1 MVSHI
6 LFYNFTKKSR
16 FGARVNTTQ
25 KNWTKNTNPS
35 TDKKTAQMGGIL
47 FRQNLVQFCA
57 QLLYIVIFGELAFFC
72 DGNITTFFGYN

>member
-25 KNWTKNTNPS
+25 KTGQKHKAVNQQ
-35 TDKKTAQMGGIL
+35 KTAQMGGIL
-47 FRQNLVQFCA
+47 FRQNLVQFCT
-57 QLLYIVIFGELAFFC
+57 QLLYIVISSKLAFFC

>member
-6 LFYNFTKKSR
+6 LFYNFIKKSR

-25 KNWTKNTNPS
+25 KTGQKRKAVNQQ
-35 TDKKTAQMGGIL
+35 KTAQMGGIL
-47 FRQNLVQFCA
+47 FRQNLVQFCT
-57 QLLYIVIFGELAFFC
+57 QLLYIVIFGKLAFFC

>member
-25 KNWTKNTNPS
+25 KTGQKHKAVNRQ
-35 TDKKTAQMGGIL
+35 KTAQMGGIL

-57 QLLYIVIFGELAFFC
+57 QLLYIVIFGKLAFFC